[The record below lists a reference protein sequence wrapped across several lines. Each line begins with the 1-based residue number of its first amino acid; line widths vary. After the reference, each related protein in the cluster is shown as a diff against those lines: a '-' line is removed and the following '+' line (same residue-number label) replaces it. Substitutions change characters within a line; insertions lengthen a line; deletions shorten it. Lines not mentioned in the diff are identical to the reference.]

1 MCVVGAAGPA
11 QGGHAA
17 RQLRHAGA
25 AGRKPEGHGVVVGVA
40 AAGAREGATAEDQR
54 VAGAGAG
61 FEGFVSQGGVRVRES
76 AIAAVGSE
84 SQGAG
89 GMRDWRARVRL
100 G

>member
-40 AAGAREGATAEDQR
+40 AAGAREGATGQDQR
-54 VAGAGAG
+54 VAGAGGG
-61 FEGFVSQGGVRVRES
+61 FEDFVAQGGVGMHES
-76 AIAAVGSE
+76 AIAAQS
-84 SQGAG
+84 
-89 GMRDWRARVRL
+89 R
-100 G
+100 